1 MHVWSDVQDVIAC
14 APAELGRELPPS
26 ICIPLDFYP
35 VTALVGKGIIH
46 GLDSELIQR
55 RDVSFSFFRHQPR
68 TQLFINQILR
78 HHIAEYNSPAAL
90 HLASSYQTLPYFA
103 HALEVLLHNVLDDEV
118 DNPPSPPETALLP
131 PTVSFLSS
139 FPSYLDVIVN
149 CTRKTELRSWQTLF
163 TNLPPVLTF
172 FEHSLAQGK
181 LKTAAGYLL
190 VLHAFES
197 ESFQVRDFA
206 RLLRS
211 AAASEDWE
219 LCRELARFLVGIDAS
234 GQTLRAALAEADLTG
249 GGGTGGLGVNG
260 HHGNGN
266 LSTLP
271 YRQNGTGQG
280 LSIATNLAQGDYFS
294 LSRSS

>member
-1 MHVWSDVQDVIAC
+1 
-14 APAELGRELPPS
+14 
-26 ICIPLDFYP
+26 
-35 VTALVGKGIIH
+35 
-46 GLDSELIQR
+46 
-55 RDVSFSFFRHQPR
+55 
-68 TQLFINQILR
+68 
-78 HHIAEYNSPAAL
+78 
-90 HLASSYQTLPYFA
+90 
-103 HALEVLLHNVLDDEV
+103 
-118 DNPPSPPETALLP
+118 
-131 PTVSFLSS
+131 
-139 FPSYLDVIVN
+139 VIVN

-211 AAASEDWE
+211 AADSEDWE

-271 YRQNGTGQG
+271 YRQNGTGQR

-294 LSRSS
+294 LSRPS